1 MRHKIRL
8 SSLYNRLIFFL
19 LFYCAIQDFFIPVV
33 YKVIGS
39 SAIANFLFYQKDVLL
54 IVLFAWSL
62 KRVSDKILRI
72 GSLIYLMLVFVL
84 LMLSAIGAFSVDTS
98 LTSLLSNTR
107 MVILLPCLV
116 CIGSAIKDRDGF
128 LETLRNK
135 WFPFIVFLAI
145 IGLIEYALDF
155 LVGTKSY
162 WTDTIGYTNYYVD
175 IKKQAS
181 HMLFGLPGNFYGNY
195 GNGYFSSK
203 RLVGLWANPLTSAYS
218 LLPCGIYYFIK
229 AAKVFEKKKIERADI
244 SNFIRFLIV
253 FLAIYFTHTR
263 AILIS
268 LLLIIAIYIFT
279 NVRRSPGLLVI
290 MIVGGLGIVFALD
303 FNEIQRFMVDGS
315 TLAHIGAVTQ
325 TMNNLRISLFG
336 HGIGSLGVGASLTT
350 ESSYLTLLGNVGII
364 GTLLYLIIYLR
375 GMKLA
380 KYSQE
385 SDIGKL
391 IRYCSFVYLITGLIS
406 EQLFAYTS
414 IAQFFVLLGLSAQMS
429 KAVAREMVIQDIRSD
444 ISYGMNVVR
453 R

>member
-1 MRHKIRL
+1 MRHKLRL
-8 SSLYNRLIFFL
+8 SSLYNGLIFFL

-33 YKVIGS
+33 YKVTGS
-39 SAIANFLFYQKDVLL
+39 SAIANFLFYQKDILL

-62 KRVSDKILRI
+62 KRVRDKILRT

-84 LMLSAIGAFSVDTS
+84 LMLSAVGVFSVDTS

-107 MVILLPCLV
+107 MVILLPCFV
-116 CIGSAIKDRDGF
+116 CIGSAIKNRDGF
-128 LETLRNK
+128 LDTLCNK
-135 WFPFIVFLAI
+135 WFPFIVLMAV
-145 IGLIEYALDF
+145 IGLAEYALDF
-155 LVGTKSY
+155 LVGTKSF
-162 WTDTIGYTNYYVD
+162 WTDTIGYTGYYVD

-181 HMLFGLPGNFYGNY
+181 HMLYGLPGNFYGNY

-229 AAKVFEKKKIERADI
+229 AAKVFEKKKIEKFDVR
-244 SNFIRFLIV
+244 NFIRFLIV
-253 FLAIYFTHTR
+253 FVAIYYTHTR

-268 LLLIIAIYIFT
+268 FLLISAIYIFT
-279 NVRRSPGLLVI
+279 NVRKSLGLLAI
-290 MIVGGLGIVFALD
+290 MIIGGLGAVFALD
-303 FNEIQRFMVDGS
+303 FNEIQQFMVDGS
-315 TLAHIGAVTQ
+315 TLAHIGAVTR
-325 TMNNLRISLFG
+325 TMDMLRISLFG

-364 GTLLYLIIYLR
+364 GTVLYLTIYLR

-380 KYSQE
+380 KYSRE

-391 IRYCSFVYLITGLIS
+391 IRYCSYVYLITGFIS

-429 KAVAREMVIQDIRSD
+429 RIAERNTVIQDTKREIP
-444 ISYGMNVVR
+444 YGMDVVQR
-453 R
+453 